1 MGVLAG
7 VVVVLLV
14 ASLVAW
20 RSSSNRLAGAE
31 SRFAEAESALEEA
44 KRTADAT
51 RQELGEERR
60 RGSESELRAQDA
72 EERAGRAETRAVSAE
87 SAMEALIAARSP
99 TVLAEVERVRL
110 EREWR
115 EVSGLDAP
123 LPVRWDGS
131 LEAAFAIELEIIRE
145 VTGTPSRLETAGAG
159 RRSEAGAGGAGVAD
173 RTAGTGA
180 DSIVDDPKLW
190 IMGSLGCELLR
201 IVSRYADEIVVR
213 LDPGPGM
220 APALAV
226 ESLGARSMPDLS
238 SVEIAAKALGI
249 TVAVEQV
256 GDGFVAR
263 MSADPDASA

>member
-1 MGVLAG
+1 MTVVVGVVAG
-7 VVVVLLV
+7 VAVVLLV

-31 SRFAEAESALEEA
+31 SRFVESQSALEDA
-44 KRTADAT
+44 KRSEEAT

-60 RGSESELRAQDA
+60 RGSESELRAHDA

-87 SAMEALIAARSP
+87 AAMEALIASRSP

-131 LEAAFAIELEIIRE
+131 LEAALAIELEIIRE
-145 VTGTPSRLETAGAG
+145 VTGTPSRLENAGSGRSNAG
-159 RRSEAGAGGAGVAD
+159 
-173 RTAGTGA
+173 
-180 DSIVDDPKLW
+180 VDDPKVW

-201 IVSRYADEIVVR
+201 IVSRHADEMVVR

-226 ESLGARSMPDLS
+226 ESLGARSLPDLT

-249 TVAVEQV
+249 TVTVEQL

-263 MSADPDASA
+263 MSAETDASA